1 MLQKHQATWLAA
13 QHALLF
19 IDYQSGFVIP
29 AISRN
34 GMYAV
39 DLIQRFMVEPLIRCT
54 ESWWMPLAT
63 KKLKSSTSS
72 RVRCA
77 YKVQYIQLVMG
88 SIAIGSL

>member
-39 DLIQRFMVEPLIRCT
+39 DLIQRFMVEPLIRCN
-54 ESWWMPLAT
+54 PLQP
-63 KKLKSSTSS
+63 KKSNPPL
-72 RVRCA
+72 CLG
-77 YKVQYIQLVMG
+77 I
-88 SIAIGSL
+88 

>member
-39 DLIQRFMVEPLIRCT
+39 DLIQRFMVEPLIRCN
-54 ESWWMPLAT
+54 PLQQ
-63 KKLKSSTSS
+63 KKIKSSTLSAEH
-72 RVRCA
+72 V
-77 YKVQYIQLVMG
+77 QLVMG
-88 SIAIGSL
+88 SVAIASL